1 MNNCSPLRY
10 PGGKSAIAPV
20 ISYAIS
26 ENGLKGC
33 TYIEPFAGGASVA
46 LNLLMT
52 GAAERIVINDAD
64 KAVYSFW
71 RSIIESPKWFIE
83 KIKST
88 PVTIDEWR
96 VQRAVFQ
103 QSKKY
108 SKELGFAMFFLNRT
122 NRSGILTAGP
132 IGGYDQTGN
141 YKIDCRFN
149 KESLIK
155 KIDDISKYRR
165 KIRVYNQDISVFLRR
180 YLPLLSDEGDVFIYF
195 DPPYYEKGQRLYL
208 NHFSNT
214 EHEQLSNVISRI
226 ECKWIMTYDDKK
238 EIEKLYSAFET
249 CRFSINYSLS
259 NKKKGGELMIF
270 KDASCMPSS
279 EVIKKLPGLVL
290 FEEMKTEN

>member
-1 MNNCSPLRY
+1 M
-10 PGGKSAIAPV
+10 
-20 ISYAIS
+20 
-26 ENGLKGC
+26 
-33 TYIEPFAGGASVA
+33 
-46 LNLLMT
+46 
-52 GAAERIVINDAD
+52 
-64 KAVYSFW
+64 
-71 RSIIESPKWFIE
+71 
-83 KIKST
+83 
-88 PVTIDEWR
+88 
-96 VQRAVFQ
+96 
-103 QSKKY
+103 
-108 SKELGFAMFFLNRT
+108 
-122 NRSGILTAGP
+122 
-132 IGGYDQTGN
+132 
-141 YKIDCRFN
+141 
-149 KESLIK
+149 
-155 KIDDISKYRR
+155 
-165 KIRVYNQDISVFLRR
+165 YNQDISVFLRR